1 MAVNMKLGVDLGSF
15 NTGINQAKAQIKT
28 FDAALKQAESRFKAT
43 GDAESA
49 MTTKMSAL
57 TSKLSTQKKVVEDY
71 RRALETM
78 TKNNVDPLSTA
89 FQKMQKEML
98 LAESAMYDTQT
109 ALNEL
114 SSSEQKAAQGAD
126 ALTNSVN
133 SIGKKISLDQV
144 INGIGKITD
153 GLENAGKK
161 ALQLGEQ
168 IFSAVMDK
176 ARWADDSQT
185 MALMY
190 GIPLER
196 FLQMQ
201 KLVQNGLD
209 TSVDAILGAQSKLAK
224 GIGGENK
231 AAMQALKDLGVS
243 LKTLEDTGDGILE
256 FVDKDPEETFFEI
269 GRALMVMGKAYDKEN
284 AAQAL
289 FGRSWK
295 ELVPLFDKYKTL
307 EEYNAALEDTKTASE
322 EDVNALAE
330 LNDKVDKLKGNLDTL
345 STDILATLAPALSEG
360 VDALNGVLS
369 TILEYLKTDEGKEQ
383 LQKLGDAISGLF
395 GDLSKIDPEQ
405 VVKGFVEVFTK
416 VTDGVKW
423 LVDNEGTAKGILAA
437 ILGVWATAEI
447 GGAVLT
453 VVKLIEGI
461 QGLSGAGAAS
471 AGAAAGT
478 GWGAA
483 FAAAVLKA
491 APWLAG
497 AYALLNP
504 AEGGNDSPFDNKTGM
519 LTNEGWQ
526 WFEDYASGKVKDEAW
541 DEIINLVGNSYG
553 GLSDIL
559 GNPAAINAMA
569 RALYGDHNFVGIDPK
584 AQPDAYRTRINN
596 ELFDTLEGMG
606 YQPKIE
612 IEPSEEVKEILER
625 GTLELTMG
633 DPNGKIR
640 TPNGW
645 KEPEVKVDTVPDEH
659 AAENISKEVGTVSIP
674 AILQLLGFGGLA
686 TVGAGGVVGDLEKA
700 WRQSLY
706 DSMRNRYA
714 NGIPYVPDT
723 RLAWLDPGER
733 VMTASENKSY
743 TFNNNTYFGSVN
755 LNNGTQV
762 EQLSEAIARN
772 NRKQASAYGA

>member
-28 FDAALKQAESRFKAT
+28 FDAALKQAESQFKAT

-114 SSSEQKAAQGAD
+114 SSSEQKAAQGAN

-224 GIGGENK
+224 GIGGEST
-231 AAMQALKDLGVS
+231 AAKQALKDLGVS

-269 GRALMVMGKAYDKEN
+269 GRALMAMGKAYDKEA

-289 FGRSWK
+289 FGRSWRD
-295 ELVPLFDKYKTL
+295 LVPLFDKYKTL
-307 EEYNAALEDTKTASE
+307 EEYNAALEDTATASE

-330 LNDKVDKLKGNLDTL
+330 LNDKIGTLKGNLDTL
-345 STDILATLAPALSEG
+345 STDILATLAPALIEG
-360 VDALNGVLS
+360 ADALNGM
-369 TILEYLKTDEGKEQ
+369 LESLLKYLETPEGKQ
-383 LQKLGDAISGLF
+383 MLTDLGDAISGLF
-395 GDLSKIDPEQ
+395 EDLGKIDPEQ
-405 VVKGFVEVFTK
+405 TVQNFTK
-416 VTDGVKW
+416 VFTDITTGVQW
-423 LVDNEGTAKGILAA
+423 IANHSGEVVTGLEA
-437 ILGVWATAEI
+437 IVI
-447 GGAVLT
+447 
-453 VVKLIEGI
+453 
-461 QGLSGAGAAS
+461 
-471 AGAAAGT
+471 
-478 GWGAA
+478 GWGALKLTGGALEILKLVQGLQGLGGGGLGGTAGQVMLNMGGKLA
-483 FAAAVLKA
+483 FNGIEDTLGTKIGSVIANGLTSTPMTVMIAAASIA
-491 APWLAG
+491 ALGHAIYTVINEGDPLEKFLTSSGMEEDRAKEV
-497 AYALLNP
+497 
-504 AEGGNDSPFDNKTGM
+504 AEDMRKGYNPFDTEANARVTRGIKSFLTTGKW
-519 LTNEGWQ
+519 ES
-526 WFEDYASGKVKDEAW
+526 EPV
-541 DEIINLVGNSYG
+541 EI
-553 GLSDIL
+553 
-559 GNPAAINAMA
+559 P
-569 RALYGDHNFVGIDPK
+569 
-584 AQPDAYRTRINN
+584 T
-596 ELFDTLEGMG
+596 
-606 YQPKIE
+606 
-612 IEPSEEVKEILER
+612 
-625 GTLELTMG
+625 
-633 DPNGKIR
+633 
-640 TPNGW
+640 
-645 KEPEVKVDTVPDEH
+645 EPEVPENAAKNIEEQIGAVTVPVNLRVNMGGG
-659 AAENISKEVGTVSIP
+659 A
-674 AILQLLGFGGLA
+674 FGG
-686 TVGAGGVVGDLEKA
+686 GGGGGGIMDQMADALFA
-700 WRQSLY
+700 SFRPG
-706 DSMRNRYA
+706 YA
-714 NGIPYVPDT
+714 NGIPWVNDT
-723 RLAWLDPGER
+723 KLALLHRGER
-733 VMTASENKSY
+733 VLTATQNQHY
-743 TFNNNTYFGSVN
+743 TYNSNTYFGNVN
-755 LNNGTQV
+755 LNNGMQIDALT
-762 EQLSEAIARN
+762 ESIARQ
-772 NRKQASAYGA
+772 NRRQRAAYGA

>member
-15 NTGINQAKAQIKT
+15 NSGINQAKAQIKT
-28 FDAALKQAESRFKAT
+28 FDAALKQAESQFKAT

-57 TSKLSTQKKVVEDY
+57 SSKLSTQKKIVDDY

-133 SIGKKISLDQV
+133 SIGKKMSLDQV
-144 INGIGKITD
+144 LNGVNRITE

-176 ARWADDSQT
+176 ARWADDSAT

-224 GIGGENK
+224 GIGGEST

-269 GRALMVMGKAYDKEN
+269 GRALMAMEKAYDKEA

-360 VDALNGVLS
+360 ADALNGM
-369 TILEYLKTDEGKEQ
+369 LESLLKYLKTPEGKQ
-383 LQKLGDAISGLF
+383 MLTDLGEAISGLF
-395 GDLSKIDPEQ
+395 EDLGKINPEQ
-405 VVKGFVEVFTK
+405 TVQNFTK
-416 VTDGVKW
+416 VFTDITTGVQWIANHSGEVVTGLEAIVIGWGALKLTGGALDILK
-423 LVDNEGTAKGILAA
+423 LVQGLQG
-437 ILGVWATAEI
+437 LGAGGGI
-447 GGAVLT
+447 GGAAGQVMLNLGGKLAFNGIEDTLGTKIGSVIANGLT
-453 VVKLIEGI
+453 STPMTVMI
-461 QGLSGAGAAS
+461 AAAS
-471 AGAAAGT
+471 IAALGHAIYTVINEGDPLEKFLT
-478 GWGAA
+478 SSGMEEDRAKE
-483 FAAAVLKA
+483 V
-491 APWLAG
+491 
-497 AYALLNP
+497 
-504 AEGGNDSPFDNKTGM
+504 AEDMRKGYNPFDTEANARVTRGIKSFLTTGKW
-519 LTNEGWQ
+519 ES
-526 WFEDYASGKVKDEAW
+526 EPV
-541 DEIINLVGNSYG
+541 EI
-553 GLSDIL
+553 
-559 GNPAAINAMA
+559 P
-569 RALYGDHNFVGIDPK
+569 
-584 AQPDAYRTRINN
+584 T
-596 ELFDTLEGMG
+596 
-606 YQPKIE
+606 
-612 IEPSEEVKEILER
+612 
-625 GTLELTMG
+625 
-633 DPNGKIR
+633 
-640 TPNGW
+640 
-645 KEPEVKVDTVPDEH
+645 EPEVPEN
-659 AAENISKEVGTVSIP
+659 AAENIKEQIGAVTVP
-674 AILQLLGFGGLA
+674 VNLRVNMGGGAFGG
-686 TVGAGGVVGDLEKA
+686 GGGGIMDQMADALFA
-700 WRQSLY
+700 SFRPG
-706 DSMRNRYA
+706 YA
-714 NGIPYVPDT
+714 NGIPWVNDT
-723 RLAWLDPGER
+723 KLALLHRGER
-733 VMTASENKSY
+733 VLTATQNQHY
-743 TFNNNTYFGSVN
+743 TYNSNTYFGSVN
-755 LNNGTQV
+755 LNNGIQIDALT
-762 EQLSEAIARN
+762 ESIARQ
-772 NRKQASAYGA
+772 NRRQRAAYGA

>member
-28 FDAALKQAESRFKAT
+28 FDAALKQAESQFKAT

-57 TSKLSTQKKVVEDY
+57 SSKLSAQKKIVDDY

-98 LAESAMYDTQT
+98 LAESAMYDTQS

-168 IFSAVMDK
+168 IFTAVMDK

-269 GRALMVMGKAYDKEN
+269 GRALMEMGKAYDKEA

-289 FGRSWK
+289 FGRSWRD
-295 ELVPLFDKYKTL
+295 LVPLFDKYKTL

-360 VDALNGVLS
+360 ADALNGM
-369 TILEYLKTDEGKEQ
+369 LESLLKYLETPEGKQ
-383 LQKLGDAISGLF
+383 MLTDLGEAISGLF
-395 GDLSKIDPEQ
+395 EDLGKIDPEQ
-405 VVKGFVEVFTK
+405 TVQNFTK
-416 VTDGVKW
+416 VFTDITTGVQWIANHSGEVVTGLEAIVIGWGALKLTGGALDILK
-423 LVDNEGTAKGILAA
+423 LVQGLQG
-437 ILGVWATAEI
+437 LGAGGGI
-447 GGAVLT
+447 GGAAGQVMLNLGGKLAFNGIEDTLGTKIGSVIANGLT
-453 VVKLIEGI
+453 STPMTVMI
-461 QGLSGAGAAS
+461 AAAS
-471 AGAAAGT
+471 IAALGHAIYTVINEGDPLEKFLT
-478 GWGAA
+478 SSGMEEDRAKEVA
-483 FAAAVLKA
+483 EDMRQ
-491 APWLAG
+491 
-497 AYALLNP
+497 AYN
-504 AEGGNDSPFDNKTGM
+504 PFDTEANARVTRGIKSFLTTGK
-519 LTNEGWQ
+519 W
-526 WFEDYASGKVKDEAW
+526 EA
-541 DEIINLVGNSYG
+541 EPVPI
-553 GLSDIL
+553 
-559 GNPAAINAMA
+559 PA
-569 RALYGDHNFVGIDPK
+569 DV
-584 AQPDAYRTRINN
+584 
-596 ELFDTLEGMG
+596 
-606 YQPKIE
+606 
-612 IEPSEEVKEILER
+612 
-625 GTLELTMG
+625 
-633 DPNGKIR
+633 
-640 TPNGW
+640 
-645 KEPEVKVDTVPDEH
+645 EPETT
-659 AAENISKEVGTVSIP
+659 AEDIAEQIGAVTIP
-674 AILQLLGFGGLA
+674 VNLRVNMGGGAFGG
-686 TVGAGGVVGDLEKA
+686 GGGGIMDQMADALFA
-700 WRQSLY
+700 SFRPG
-706 DSMRNRYA
+706 YA
-714 NGIPYVPDT
+714 NGIPWINNT
-723 RLAWLDPGER
+723 QLALLHRGER
-733 VMTASENKSY
+733 VLTASENKSY

>member
-28 FDAALKQAESRFKAT
+28 FDAALKQAESQFKAT

-78 TKNNVDPLSTA
+78 AKNNVDPLSTA

-144 INGIGKITD
+144 INGIGRITD

-269 GRALMVMGKAYDKEN
+269 GRALMAMNKAYDKEA

-295 ELVPLFDKYKTL
+295 ELVPLFKEYKTL
-307 EEYNAALEDTKTASE
+307 EEYNAALKGTETASE

-330 LNDKVDKLKGNLDTL
+330 LNDKIGELKGNLDTL

-360 VDALNGVLS
+360 ADALNGVLS
-369 TILEYLKTDEGKEQ
+369 TILEYLKTDAGKEQ
-383 LQKLGDAISGLF
+383 LQKLGDTISGLF
-395 GDLSKIDPEQ
+395 TDLSKVNPED
-405 VVKGFVEVFTK
+405 VVNNFVTVFNKLTSALEFIKNNWSAIVDGIKAIGVAFGALKIGEGVLEGLRLINGFKTL
-416 VTDGVKW
+416 T
-423 LVDNEGTAKGILAA
+423 GI
-437 ILGVWATAEI
+437 GGGDQTQTTGMKTGGGGSVWAT
-447 GGAVLT
+447 
-453 VVKLIEGI
+453 KLF
-461 QGLSGAGAAS
+461 SS
-471 AGAAAGT
+471 AGAMLTQYDPTGLTPLIPEVLADQTALGRTIRNGGSWEEAGDAAIKEIEASAKNAGNA
-478 GWGAA
+478 WADWWDHIVNDPKRL
-483 FAAAVLKA
+483 AAAVYKEIK
-491 APWLAG
+491 G
-497 AYALLNP
+497 N
-504 AEGGNDSPFDNKTGM
+504 GGGD
-519 LTNEGWQ
+519 W
-526 WFEDYASGKVKDEAW
+526 SGENGDDWSVKVKPEAEEGSAE
-541 DEIINLVGNSYG
+541 DIAEQIGAVTIPVNLRVNMG
-553 GLSDIL
+553 G
-559 GNPAAINAMA
+559 GA
-569 RALYGDHNFVGIDPK
+569 
-584 AQPDAYRTRINN
+584 
-596 ELFDTLEGMG
+596 
-606 YQPKIE
+606 
-612 IEPSEEVKEILER
+612 
-625 GTLELTMG
+625 
-633 DPNGKIR
+633 
-640 TPNGW
+640 
-645 KEPEVKVDTVPDEH
+645 
-659 AAENISKEVGTVSIP
+659 
-674 AILQLLGFGGLA
+674 FGG
-686 TVGAGGVVGDLEKA
+686 GGGGIMDQMADALFA
-700 WRQSLY
+700 SFRPG
-706 DSMRNRYA
+706 YA
-714 NGIPYVPDT
+714 NGIPFVPDT
-723 RLAWLDPGER
+723 RLAWLHKGETVAPAR
-733 VMTASENKSY
+733 EVTSRNYS
-743 TFNNNTYFGSVN
+743 SN
-755 LNNGTQV
+755 LYVERMIMNNGTDANGLADAMAAAQRRTM
-762 EQLSEAIARN
+762 SG
-772 NRKQASAYGA
+772 YGS

>member
-28 FDAALKQAESRFKAT
+28 FDAALKQAESQFKAT

-49 MTTKMSAL
+49 MTTKMNAL

-133 SIGKKISLDQV
+133 SIGKKMSLDQV
-144 INGIGKITD
+144 INGIGRITD

-224 GIGGENK
+224 GIGGEST

-269 GRALMVMGKAYDKEN
+269 GRALMAMDKAYDKEA

-289 FGRSWK
+289 FGRSWRD
-295 ELVPLFDKYKTL
+295 LVPLFDKYKTL
-307 EEYNAALEDTKTASE
+307 EEYNDALEDTATASE

-330 LNDKVDKLKGNLDTL
+330 LNDKISTLKGNLDTL

-360 VDALNGVLS
+360 ADALNGM
-369 TILEYLKTDEGKEQ
+369 LESLLKYLETPEGKQ
-383 LQKLGDAISGLF
+383 MLTDLGEAISGLF
-395 GDLSKIDPEQ
+395 EDLGKIDPEQ
-405 VVKGFVEVFTK
+405 TVQNFTK
-416 VTDGVKW
+416 VFTDITTGVQW
-423 LVDNEGTAKGILAA
+423 IANHSGEVVTGLEA
-437 ILGVWATAEI
+437 IVI
-447 GGAVLT
+447 
-453 VVKLIEGI
+453 
-461 QGLSGAGAAS
+461 
-471 AGAAAGT
+471 
-478 GWGAA
+478 GWGALKLTGGALEILKLVQGLQGLGAGGGLGGAAGQVMLNLGGKLA
-483 FAAAVLKA
+483 FNGIEDTLGTKIGSVIANGLTSTPMTVMIATASIAALGHAIYTVINEGDPLEKFLTSSGMEEDRA
-491 APWLAG
+491 KEV
-497 AYALLNP
+497 
-504 AEGGNDSPFDNKTGM
+504 AEDMRKGYNPFDTEANARVTRGIKSFLTTGK
-519 LTNEGWQ
+519 W
-526 WFEDYASGKVKDEAW
+526 EAEPV
-541 DEIINLVGNSYG
+541 EI
-553 GLSDIL
+553 
-559 GNPAAINAMA
+559 P
-569 RALYGDHNFVGIDPK
+569 
-584 AQPDAYRTRINN
+584 T
-596 ELFDTLEGMG
+596 
-606 YQPKIE
+606 
-612 IEPSEEVKEILER
+612 
-625 GTLELTMG
+625 
-633 DPNGKIR
+633 
-640 TPNGW
+640 
-645 KEPEVKVDTVPDEH
+645 EPEVPEN
-659 AAENISKEVGTVSIP
+659 AAENIEEQIGAVTIP
-674 AILQLLGFGGLA
+674 VNLRVNMGGGAFGG
-686 TVGAGGVVGDLEKA
+686 GGGIMDQMADALFA
-700 WRQSLY
+700 SFRPG
-706 DSMRNRYA
+706 YA
-714 NGIPYVPDT
+714 NGIPFVPET
-723 RLAWLDPGER
+723 RLAWLHPGER

>member
-28 FDAALKQAESRFKAT
+28 FDAALKQAESQFKAT

-144 INGIGKITD
+144 INGIGRITD
-153 GLENAGKK
+153 GLENAGEK

-196 FLQMQ
+196 FLKMQ

-209 TSVDAILGAQSKLAK
+209 TSVDAVLGAQSKLAK
-224 GIGGENK
+224 GIGGEST

-269 GRALMVMGKAYDKEN
+269 GRALMAMEKAYDKEA

-360 VDALNGVLS
+360 ADALNGM
-369 TILEYLKTDEGKEQ
+369 LESLLKYLETPEGQQMLTD
-383 LQKLGDAISGLF
+383 LGEAISGLF
-395 GDLSKIDPEQ
+395 EDLGKIDPEQ
-405 VVKGFVEVFTK
+405 TVQNFTK
-416 VTDGVKW
+416 VFTDITTGVQWIANHSGEVVAGLEAIVIGWGALKLTGGALDILK
-423 LVDNEGTAKGILAA
+423 LVQGLQG
-437 ILGVWATAEI
+437 LGAGGGI
-447 GGAVLT
+447 GGAAGQVMLNLGGKLAFNGIEDTLGTKIGSVIANGLT
-453 VVKLIEGI
+453 STPMTVMI
-461 QGLSGAGAAS
+461 AAAS
-471 AGAAAGT
+471 IAALGHAIYTVINEGDPLEKFLT
-478 GWGAA
+478 SSGMEEDRAKE
-483 FAAAVLKA
+483 V
-491 APWLAG
+491 
-497 AYALLNP
+497 
-504 AEGGNDSPFDNKTGM
+504 AEDMRKGYNPFDTEANARVTRGIKSFLTTGKW
-519 LTNEGWQ
+519 ES
-526 WFEDYASGKVKDEAW
+526 EPV
-541 DEIINLVGNSYG
+541 EI
-553 GLSDIL
+553 
-559 GNPAAINAMA
+559 P
-569 RALYGDHNFVGIDPK
+569 
-584 AQPDAYRTRINN
+584 T
-596 ELFDTLEGMG
+596 
-606 YQPKIE
+606 
-612 IEPSEEVKEILER
+612 
-625 GTLELTMG
+625 
-633 DPNGKIR
+633 
-640 TPNGW
+640 
-645 KEPEVKVDTVPDEH
+645 EPEVPEN
-659 AAENISKEVGTVSIP
+659 AAENIEEQIGAVTVP
-674 AILQLLGFGGLA
+674 VNLRVNMGGGAFGG
-686 TVGAGGVVGDLEKA
+686 GGGGIMDQMADALFA
-700 WRQSLY
+700 SFRPG
-706 DSMRNRYA
+706 YA
-714 NGIPYVPDT
+714 NGIPFVPDT
-723 RLAWLDPGER
+723 RLAWLHRGETVTPAR
-733 VMTASENKSY
+733 EVTSRNYS
-743 TFNNNTYFGSVN
+743 SN
-755 LNNGTQV
+755 LYVERMIMNNGTDANGLADAMAAAQRRTM
-762 EQLSEAIARN
+762 SG
-772 NRKQASAYGA
+772 YGS

>member
-28 FDAALKQAESRFKAT
+28 FDAALKQAESQFKAT

-57 TSKLSTQKKVVEDY
+57 SSKLSAQKKIVDDY

-98 LAESAMYDTQT
+98 LAESAMYDTQS

-269 GRALMVMGKAYDKEN
+269 GRALMEMGKAYDKEA

-289 FGRSWK
+289 FGRSWRD
-295 ELVPLFDKYKTL
+295 LVPLFDKYKTL

-360 VDALNGVLS
+360 ADALNGM
-369 TILEYLKTDEGKEQ
+369 LESLLKYLETPEGKQ
-383 LQKLGDAISGLF
+383 MLTDLGEAISGLF
-395 GDLSKIDPEQ
+395 EDLGKIDPEQ
-405 VVKGFVEVFTK
+405 TVQNFTK
-416 VTDGVKW
+416 VFTDITTGVQWIANHSGEVVTGLEAIVIGWGALKLTGGALDILK
-423 LVDNEGTAKGILAA
+423 LVQGLQG
-437 ILGVWATAEI
+437 LGAGGGI
-447 GGAVLT
+447 GGAAGQVMLNLGGKLAFNGIEDTLGTKIGSVIANGLT
-453 VVKLIEGI
+453 STPMTVMI
-461 QGLSGAGAAS
+461 AAAS
-471 AGAAAGT
+471 IAALGHAIYTVINEGDPLEKFLT
-478 GWGAA
+478 SSGMEEDRAKEAA
-483 FAAAVLKA
+483 EDMRK
-491 APWLAG
+491 G
-497 AYALLNP
+497 YN
-504 AEGGNDSPFDNKTGM
+504 PFDTEANARVTRGIKSFLTTGKW
-519 LTNEGWQ
+519 ES
-526 WFEDYASGKVKDEAW
+526 EPV
-541 DEIINLVGNSYG
+541 EI
-553 GLSDIL
+553 
-559 GNPAAINAMA
+559 P
-569 RALYGDHNFVGIDPK
+569 
-584 AQPDAYRTRINN
+584 T
-596 ELFDTLEGMG
+596 
-606 YQPKIE
+606 
-612 IEPSEEVKEILER
+612 
-625 GTLELTMG
+625 
-633 DPNGKIR
+633 
-640 TPNGW
+640 
-645 KEPEVKVDTVPDEH
+645 EPEVPENAAKNIEEQIGAVTVPVNLRVNMGGG
-659 AAENISKEVGTVSIP
+659 A
-674 AILQLLGFGGLA
+674 FGG
-686 TVGAGGVVGDLEKA
+686 GGGGIMDQMADALFA
-700 WRQSLY
+700 SFRPG
-706 DSMRNRYA
+706 YA
-714 NGIPYVPDT
+714 NGIPWINNT
-723 RLAWLDPGER
+723 QLALLHRGER
-733 VMTASENKSY
+733 VLTASENKSY